1 MTFQTEKTT
10 IMTTAS
16 STPKNY
22 DNRADKDALKITMI
36 IDGPSIMI
44 ALLCS
49 GVATAEV
56 R

>member
-1 MTFQTEKTT
+1 
-10 IMTTAS
+10 MTTAS
-16 STPKNY
+16 ATPKNY

-36 IDGPSIMI
+36 IDELSVMI

-49 GVATAEV
+49 GFAAAEV